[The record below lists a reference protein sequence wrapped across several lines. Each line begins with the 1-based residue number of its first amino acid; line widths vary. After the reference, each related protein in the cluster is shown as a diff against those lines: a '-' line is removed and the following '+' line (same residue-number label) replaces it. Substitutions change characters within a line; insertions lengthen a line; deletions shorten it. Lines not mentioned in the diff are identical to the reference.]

1 MLSRRSFLIGSAT
14 IAIAQ
19 GLSGC
24 SDGKTP
30 LNVLLL
36 KGSIPP
42 QLIGAFNKQMSS
54 EKTINFKPE
63 AQLKDILSLLENW
76 QQKPE
81 DNEGLHERIPFINR
95 SATVSASLVTLG
107 DYWLKEAIAKKLIEP
122 LNVTDLTGWQQ
133 LPRRWQTLVKRDGS
147 GNLDEN
153 GQIWGAPYRWG
164 STIMAYRQDKFDEL
178 GWKPSDW
185 GDLWR
190 EELRDRISLL
200 DNSREIIG
208 LTLKKLGH
216 SYNEK
221 DLSKIPNLRSQL
233 LALQKQV
240 KLYSSDRYL
249 EPLILGDTW
258 LAVGWSSDILGIT
271 SRYNEIKA
279 VVPRSGTSLWSD
291 VWVKPTLAKETSD
304 SADKS
309 ALLKKWIDFCWR
321 TQSASQISL
330 YTNAASPRI
339 FELKANELPKDIRNN
354 PLLLVDASIFDKSD
368 FLYPL
373 SDQTQKQYEQLWK
386 EMRERPSEDKEDG
399 ETRKTRRTRRTR
411 ENIYS

>member
-1 MLSRRSFLIGSAT
+1 MGSST

-24 SDGKTP
+24 SDGKTS
-30 LNVLLL
+30 LSVLLL
-36 KGSIPP
+36 KDSIPP
-42 QLIGAFNKQMSS
+42 QLIGAFYKQNSS
-54 EKTINFKPE
+54 EKKIRFKPE

-81 DNEGLHERIPFINR
+81 DNEGWQNQIPFIKK
-95 SATVSASLVTLG
+95 SPTVSANLVTLG
-107 DYWLKEAIAKKLIEP
+107 DYWLKEAITKKLIEP
-122 LNVTDLTGWQQ
+122 FNVTDLNGWQQ
-133 LPRRWQTLVKRDGS
+133 LPPRWQTLVKRNES

-164 STIMAYRQDKFDEL
+164 STIIAYRQDKFDEL
-178 GWKPSDW
+178 GWKPRDW

-200 DNSREIIG
+200 DNSREVIG

-221 DLSKIPNLRSQL
+221 DLSKIPNLKAEL
-233 LALQKQV
+233 FALQKQV

-249 EPLILGDTW
+249 EPLVLGDTW

-279 VVPRSGTSLWSD
+279 VVPQSGTSLWSD
-291 VWVKPTLAKETSD
+291 VWVKPSQVEETSVGSD
-304 SADKS
+304 RE
-309 ALLKKWIDFCWR
+309 ALLKKWIDFCWQ
-321 TQSASQISL
+321 TQSASQITL
-330 YTNAASPRI
+330 FTNAASPRI
-339 FELKANELPKDIRNN
+339 LELKADELPKDIRNN
-354 PLLLVDASIFDKSD
+354 PLLLVDASILDKSD

-373 SDQTQKQYEQLWK
+373 PDQTQKQYEQLWR
-386 EMRERPSEDKEDG
+386 EMRES
-399 ETRKTRRTRRTR
+399 
-411 ENIYS
+411 

>member
-1 MLSRRSFLIGSAT
+1 MLSRRSFLIGSST

-24 SDGKTP
+24 SDGKTS
-30 LNVLLL
+30 LSVLLL
-36 KGSIPP
+36 KDSIPP
-42 QLIGAFNKQMSS
+42 QLIGAFYKQNSS
-54 EKTINFKPE
+54 EKKIRFKPE

-81 DNEGLHERIPFINR
+81 DNEGWQNQIPFIKK
-95 SATVSASLVTLG
+95 SPTVSANLVTLG
-107 DYWLKEAIAKKLIEP
+107 DYWLKEAITKKLIEP
-122 LNVTDLTGWQQ
+122 FNVTDLNGWQQ
-133 LPRRWQTLVKRDGS
+133 LPPRWQTLVKRNES

-164 STIMAYRQDKFDEL
+164 STIIAYRQDKFDEL
-178 GWKPSDW
+178 GWKPRDW

-200 DNSREIIG
+200 DNSREVIG

-221 DLSKIPNLRSQL
+221 DLSKIPNLKAEL
-233 LALQKQV
+233 FALQKQV

-249 EPLILGDTW
+249 EPLVLGDTW

-279 VVPRSGTSLWSD
+279 VVPQSGTSLWSD
-291 VWVKPTLAKETSD
+291 VWVKPSQVEETSVGSD
-304 SADKS
+304 RE
-309 ALLKKWIDFCWR
+309 ALLKKWIDFCWQ
-321 TQSASQISL
+321 TQSASQITL
-330 YTNAASPRI
+330 FTNAASPRI
-339 FELKANELPKDIRNN
+339 LELKADELPKDIRNN
-354 PLLLVDASIFDKSD
+354 PLLLVDASILDKSD

-373 SDQTQKQYEQLWK
+373 PDQTQKQYEQLWR
-386 EMRERPSEDKEDG
+386 EMRES
-399 ETRKTRRTRRTR
+399 
-411 ENIYS
+411 

>member
-1 MLSRRSFLIGSAT
+1 MLSRRSFLIGSST

-19 GLSGC
+19 GLFGC
-24 SDGKTP
+24 SNGQTP

-42 QLIGAFNKQMSS
+42 QSIGAFYKQISS
-54 EKTINFKPE
+54 EKTISFKPE
-63 AQLKDILSLLENW
+63 AQLKDILSLLEDW

-81 DNEGLHERIPFINR
+81 AKEGWQNQLPFINR
-95 SATVSASLVTLG
+95 SATVSANLVTLG

-122 LNVTDLTGWQQ
+122 LNITDLNGWQQ
-133 LPRRWQTLVKRDGS
+133 LPRRWQTLVKRDES

-164 STIMAYRQDKFDEL
+164 STIMAYRQDKFEAL

-200 DNSREIIG
+200 DNSREVIG

-216 SYNEK
+216 SYNET
-221 DLSKIPNLRSQL
+221 DLSQIPNLRSQL

-258 LAVGWSSDILGIT
+258 LAVGWSSDILGVT
-271 SRYNEIKA
+271 SRYREIKA
-279 VVPRSGTSLWSD
+279 VVPRSGTSVWSD
-291 VWVKPTLAKETSD
+291 VWVKPTLAKETGD
-304 SADKS
+304 RAD
-309 ALLKKWIDFCWR
+309 LLKKWIDFCWQ

-330 YTNAASPRI
+330 YTHAASPRI
-339 FELKANELPKDIRNN
+339 LELKADELPKDIRNN
-354 PLLLVDASIFDKSD
+354 PLLLIDASILDKSD

-373 SDQTQKQYEQLWK
+373 PDQTQKQYEQLWR
-386 EMRERPSEDKEDG
+386 EMRESLSATSDQ
-399 ETRKTRRTRRTR
+399 
-411 ENIYS
+411 

>member
-1 MLSRRSFLIGSAT
+1 MLSRRSFLIGSST

-24 SDGKTP
+24 SDGKNS
-30 LNVLLL
+30 LSVLLL

-42 QLIGAFNKQMSS
+42 QLIGAFYKQNSS
-54 EKTINFKPE
+54 EKKISFKPE
-63 AQLKDILSLLENW
+63 AQLKDILSLLESW

-81 DNEGLHERIPFINR
+81 DNEGWQNQIPFIKK
-95 SATVSASLVTLG
+95 SPTVSANLVTLG
-107 DYWLKEAIAKKLIEP
+107 DYWLNEAITKKLIEP
-122 LNVTDLTGWQQ
+122 FNVTDLNGWQQ
-133 LPRRWQTLVKRDGS
+133 LPPRWQTLVKRNES

-164 STIMAYRQDKFDEL
+164 STIIAYRQDKFDEL
-178 GWKPSDW
+178 GWKPRDW

-200 DNSREIIG
+200 DNSREVIG

-221 DLSKIPNLRSQL
+221 DLSKIPNLKAEL
-233 LALQKQV
+233 FALQKQV

-279 VVPRSGTSLWSD
+279 VIPRSGTSLWSD
-291 VWVKPTLAKETSD
+291 VWVKPTQAEETSVGSD
-304 SADKS
+304 RA
-309 ALLKKWIDFCWR
+309 ALLKKWIDFCWQ
-321 TQSASQISL
+321 TESASQISL
-330 YTNAASPRI
+330 FTNAASPRI
-339 FELKANELPKDIRNN
+339 LELKADELPKDIRNN
-354 PLLLVDASIFDKSD
+354 PLLVVDAAMLDKSD

-373 SDQTQKQYEQLWK
+373 SVETQKQYEQLWR
-386 EMRERPSEDKEDG
+386 EMRES
-399 ETRKTRRTRRTR
+399 
-411 ENIYS
+411 